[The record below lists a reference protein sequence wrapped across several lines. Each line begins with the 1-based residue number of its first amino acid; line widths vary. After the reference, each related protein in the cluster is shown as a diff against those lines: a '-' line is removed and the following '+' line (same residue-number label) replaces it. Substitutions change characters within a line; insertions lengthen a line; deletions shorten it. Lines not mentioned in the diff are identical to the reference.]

1 MRLRHTPAL
10 LGLLVPMGTFGCSDA
25 NLVNPKLVDLI
36 EHNASPMNSPMTEL
50 SAPPEGCRSLAAASS
65 VRVGSTTGD
74 MRCNFDEATAQLACR
89 TAAGDLSQTTTS
101 QFASV
106 SDFVEAAVL
115 GKVTSLREER
125 LQDGATSVVSHEF
138 DELGR
143 LVRSSEERALG
154 NVVYSYGDYDDLGRP
169 QSALPSA
176 ATRAAWSCDAPP
188 LAIEY
193 GDEVGTVAFHHL
205 LPGACAGADFSVT
218 EYYDVLGNRV
228 RIERDGAEGLETSF
242 EGTPLSAQVAC
253 E

>member
-1 MRLRHTPAL
+1 
-10 LGLLVPMGTFGCSDA
+10 MGTFGCSDA

-65 VRVGSTTGD
+65 VRVGRTTGD

-143 LVRSSEERALG
+143 LVRSTEERALG

-205 LPGACAGADFSVT
+205 LPGTCAGADFSVT
-218 EYYDVLGNRV
+218 EFYDLLGNRV